1 MASTRAPSPQTG
13 AVRRPA
19 ASGRS
24 SGTSAPNGGP
34 VRCEYVF
41 RGPPRTVPWGG
52 LGYSG
57 QHGRISLRNL
67 PALNVSNGLLAGS
80 VAGLIGGGVC
90 WVVGAEVAA
99 DVIWAVTA
107 FGALVPVTVSVVR
120 DLLRRSAGVDVIAIL
135 AIVGALLLGEYLAG
149 AVIGLMLATGRVLEE
164 YAANRAEREL
174 SSLLQRAPRIAH
186 RLVGN
191 EVEDVAVEV
200 VVVGDRLIVKEG
212 DVLPVDGLVTVGP
225 AVLDEA
231 ALTGESRLVERAVGD
246 QVRSGTANAGS
257 SFHMMATTTSAE
269 STYSG
274 IIRMVSSARASKAP
288 LVRLADRYAQF
299 FVPIT
304 LVTSGVAWIVS
315 ADPVRAL
322 AVLVVATPCPLLLA
336 APVAIVSGVSRA
348 AKRGIVVKGGAAIET
363 LARGRALYLDK
374 TGTITLG
381 APRLQRVAMFDR
393 AGDSSE
399 MLRLAGSLD
408 QMSSHV
414 LAAALVRSARDR
426 GLALALPVNVSEKA
440 GFGVE
445 GTVEDTPVRLGNFA
459 WIFDREEASTEQH
472 QFRRRVMRD
481 EGSVIFVALHGSLA
495 GAFIFDDPIRPE
507 APRVLRVLK
516 HLGISESVM
525 LTGDNVAV
533 AESVGAAIGVD
544 RVLAGL
550 TPEEKVQAVQQS
562 RNERVTLMIGD
573 GINDAPAL
581 AAADVG
587 IAMGARGATSSSEAA
602 DVVIVVD
609 RMDRLVEAVEIAQR
623 SRSIAV
629 QSMLFGMGLSF
640 VAMGFATF
648 GLLPPVVGAVLQEA
662 IDAAA
667 IINALRALR
676 GGRGAV
682 RPKIPVEMGERL
694 RAEHRELAPRV
705 EQLRDLAD
713 SMGEAT
719 IEGLGAKLEEI
730 RGSIA
735 RIVAH
740 ENVDERDVYRMIST
754 TLGGEDPLAAMSR
767 THQEIFHLAR
777 AFERLVGDLTDGG
790 PDPEDM
796 VDIRRTLYALQA
808 VLRLNIAQEE
818 ELYLSLDRDATGA
831 VV

>member
-1 MASTRAPSPQTG
+1 M
-13 AVRRPA
+13 
-19 ASGRS
+19 
-24 SGTSAPNGGP
+24 
-34 VRCEYVF
+34 
-41 RGPPRTVPWGG
+41 
-52 LGYSG
+52 LK
-57 QHGRISLRNL
+57 NL
-67 PALNVSNGLLAGS
+67 PALNLTNGLLAGS
-80 VAGLIGGGVC
+80 VAGLIVGSVC
-90 WVVGAEVAA
+90 WLAGATVPA
-99 DVIWAVTA
+99 DITWALTA
-107 FGALVPVTVSVVR
+107 FGALVPVTLAVIR
-120 DLLRRSAGVDVIAIL
+120 DLLKGRAGVDVIAIL
-135 AIVGALLLGEYLAG
+135 AIVGALLFGEYLAG

-174 SSLLQRAPRIAH
+174 SSLLQRAPRVAH
-186 RLVGN
+186 RLRGN
-191 EVEDVAVEV
+191 EVEDITVDD

-274 IIRMVSSARASKAP
+274 IIRMVSAARESKAP

-304 LVTSGVAWIVS
+304 LVTSGVAWFIS
-315 ADPVRAL
+315 GDPVRAL

-381 APRLQRVAMFDR
+381 APRLQRIALFDR
-393 AGDSSE
+393 GGDVAE
-399 MLRLAGSLD
+399 MLRMAGSLD
-408 QMSSHV
+408 QMSSHI
-414 LAAALVRSARDR
+414 LAAALVRAARDR
-426 GLALALPVNVSEKA
+426 GLEMALPVDVTEKA
-440 GFGVE
+440 GFGIEGMVE
-445 GTVEDTPVRLGNFA
+445 ETHVRVGNFA
-459 WIFDREEASTEQH
+459 WVLGGEEPSIEQH

-481 EGSVIFVALHGSLA
+481 EGSLIFVALGGKLA

-516 HLGISESVM
+516 HLGVTESVM

-544 RVLAGL
+544 RVLASL

-562 RNERVTLMIGD
+562 RSERVTLMIGD

-629 QSMLFGMGLSF
+629 QSMMVGMGLSF

-648 GLLPPVVGAVLQEA
+648 GLLPPVFGAVLQEV

-667 IINALRALR
+667 ILNALRALR
-676 GGRGAV
+676 GGMGAA
-682 RPKIPVEMGERL
+682 RPQIPVEMGERL
-694 RAEHRELAPRV
+694 RAEHRDLAPRV

-713 SMGEAT
+713 SMGDAT
-719 IEGLGAKLEEI
+719 IEGLSGKLDDA
-730 RGSIA
+730 RKSIDE
-735 RIVAH
+735 IVAH
-740 ENVDERDVYRMIST
+740 EHGDEKDVYRIIT
-754 TLGGEDPLAAMSR
+754 ATLGGEDPLAAMSR
-767 THQEIFHLAR
+767 THQEIFHMAR
-777 AFERLVGDLTDGG
+777 AFERLVSDMAAAG

-796 VDIRRTLYALQA
+796 VDIRRTLYALHA

-818 ELYLSLDRDATGA
+818 ELYLSLDRDATAA